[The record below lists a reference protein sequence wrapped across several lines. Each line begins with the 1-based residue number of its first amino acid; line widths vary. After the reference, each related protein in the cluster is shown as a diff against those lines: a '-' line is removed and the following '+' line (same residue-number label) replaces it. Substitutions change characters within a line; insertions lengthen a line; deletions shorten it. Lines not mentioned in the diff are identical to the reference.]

1 MKENIIILRTVNNQ
15 MVIGE
20 NTLLDDERIVLSDPF
35 ALVPMKEGIRLYPF
49 DLELIGEAIGTVK
62 FDTHNVLY
70 VADPSDTLKDEYIR
84 LKNTELQK
92 EIEKETQETPAPE
105 TAGDLEEPDTQQK

>member
-1 MKENIIILRTVNNQ
+1 MEENIVILRTVNNQ

-35 ALVPMKEGIRLYPF
+35 ALVPVKEGIRLYPF
-49 DLELIGEAIGTVK
+49 DLELIGKAIGSVK

-84 LKNTELQK
+84 LKNGEVNEQEPTTE
-92 EIEKETQETPAPE
+92 P
-105 TAGDLEEPDTQQK
+105 AGDLEEPETQQK